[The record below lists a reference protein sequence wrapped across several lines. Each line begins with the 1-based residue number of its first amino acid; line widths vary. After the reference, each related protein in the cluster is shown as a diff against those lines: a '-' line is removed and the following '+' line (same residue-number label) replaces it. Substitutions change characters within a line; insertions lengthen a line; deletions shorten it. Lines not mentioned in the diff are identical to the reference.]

1 MKTVVA
7 ITGASGIIYGIRLLE
22 ELQGEKSLIITET
35 AKRIMEAETSYKLE
49 DVTGLADAVY
59 HEDELFA
66 PVASGSHRFQAMIIC
81 PCSESTLAKVSLG
94 IADNLVTRAAAVC
107 MKERRK
113 LIVVPRETP
122 QSAIMLRNSL
132 RLAEDGAIIMPASP
146 GFYPKPQSVEEL
158 VDFMVG
164 KILDQ
169 LGQPHE
175 LFRRWGE

>member
-1 MKTVVA
+1 VNTVVA

-22 ELQGEKSLIITET
+22 ELEGEKELIITET
-35 AKRIMEAETSYKLE
+35 AKRILQAETAYTVAE
-49 DVTGLADAVY
+49 VEELADKVY
-59 HEDELFA
+59 HQDELFA
-66 PVASGSHRFQAMIIC
+66 PMASGSHRFQAMVIC

-107 MKERRK
+107 IKEHRK

-122 QSAIMLRNSL
+122 QSAMMLRNSL
-132 RLAEDGAIIMPASP
+132 RLAENGVVVLPACP
-146 GFYPKPQSVEEL
+146 GFYPKPGSVDEM
-158 VDFMVG
+158 VDFVVG

-169 LGQPHE
+169 MGQPHE